1 MNSRKL
7 TMNIGMI
14 SFMTVFV
21 IMCLLIFS
29 LLSLSSAN
37 ANVQTTQKSVDH
49 STLYYQLSSDGQRS
63 LEIIDETL
71 EDLYHQTSSSQE
83 YYDQSAILLEKI
95 ENSELHDHILSFEL
109 TKETMK
115 LYIEVE
121 ILYPGQHY
129 YQIKT
134 WKSSPAKQWEPDQ
147 GIDVL

>member
-21 IMCLLIFS
+21 IMCLVIFS
-29 LLSLSSAN
+29 LLSRSSAN

-49 STLYYQLSSDGQRS
+49 STLYYKLSSDGQRS

-71 EDLYHQTSSSQE
+71 EDLYHHTSSSQE
-83 YYDQSAILLEKI
+83 YYDQSVILLEKI
-95 ENSELHDHILSFEL
+95 ENSELQDHLLRFDLE
-109 TKETMK
+109 KESMK
-115 LYIEVE
+115 LHIEIE

-134 WKSSPAKQWEPDQ
+134 WKSAPAKQWEPDQ